1 MAKHLPLKHM
11 RAKGGAAGRP
21 ETTDEQELNFLK
33 ASTTAGAKRGGKVHG
48 SKSHGRP
55 DKRARGGA
63 TSDMNP
69 ETSAGKMSHL
79 PYETKDAANKSS
91 SGSGAD
97 KD

>member
-1 MAKHLPLKHM
+1 MAKHMPHKLM
-11 RAKGGAAGRP
+11 RAKGGKAGDP
-21 ETTDEQELNFLK
+21 ENTVEQEEEFLK
-33 ASTTAGAKRGGKVHG
+33 ASRTAGAKRGGPVHG

-91 SGSGAD
+91 SGSGPD
-97 KD
+97 RD